1 MAKRQTRTETEP
13 QFKMLELKAQE
24 NAGEMEGHYHV
35 ALAYAAMGWSDAAK
49 AEISRSDKTPPAGNM
64 ATLFAQLGDRDSALP
79 LLEQAVLE
87 WRFMYLRLDPRWDS
101 LRTDP
106 RFQKLLAQTPAANP
120 K

>member
-1 MAKRQTRTETEP
+1 
-13 QFKMLELKAQE
+13 
-24 NAGEMEGHYHV
+24 
-35 ALAYAAMGWSDAAK
+35 
-49 AEISRSDKTPPAGNM
+49 M

-101 LRTDP
+101 LRGDP
-106 RFQKLLAQTPAANP
+106 RFEKIVASLAP